1 MADNKRPLAPAPPG
15 IAASTD
21 SQRRKNV
28 GTACKA
34 CKARKLK
41 CTGMVPCANCLKS
54 RLECTLDSTADRR
67 RRGAL
72 KRKIDELEDKEE
84 LLLRLVGVLRESSNR
99 SAIPLVNLIRRKA
112 SLPELR
118 WYIDHQLPRE
128 ELSRT
133 PELLDAVHSVLD
145 SGDDTRSLRRILDAK
160 RLSDIPR
167 FRVPARPW
175 TRIVENDDLVSHLV
189 SLWFTWCQP
198 FGGCWV
204 DRERFLRD
212 MQAGNVVGC
221 RFCSPFLVNIILA
234 DACAYSDY
242 PEAYAIPGD
251 VASKGAHFYEEAK
264 RLLEQEQGRITLP
277 TVQGLGVLWTCASL
291 TRRDRQ
297 GWIYRS
303 QLAYSLREFVQD
315 NPTVAGSKDPDQS
328 LITQAVHSIHW
339 GIFNIATIHALAE
352 KKVPAIK
359 PPQGAASVSPPPC
372 DHKADQ
378 EEDWQPYPAQ
388 TDEPPTPSHTACILS
403 ALSSLSPIVY
413 DATRLLYGGEEGPPR
428 HEWASLDERL
438 RRWAA
443 DRLQGC
449 LARGNTALPHVLCL
463 HLIPN
468 PSPTPTSLA
477 SARNIAD
484 LIHTHRS
491 AWGFDRMPANY
502 IQWITDALFTLLP
515 RLDEP
520 ANCDAFIG
528 LCVAAKAFSRRWEAT
543 RTTLGAVQAVARD
556 RGVALPVETAPLFEE
571 LDKLAV
577 ITFRMPDIITHPTTA
592 EKTRREKKRTK
603 QPNHYPAPP
612 ASSSS
617 APAPV

>member
-1 MADNKRPLAPAPPG
+1 MADSRRLLAPAPPG

-41 CTGMVPCANCLKS
+41 CTGMVPCANCHKS
-54 RLECTLDSTADRR
+54 RLECTLDTTADRR

-72 KRKIDELEDKEE
+72 KRKIDELEDKED
-84 LLLRLVGVLRESSNR
+84 LLVRLVGVLRESGNR
-99 SAIPLVNLIRRKA
+99 RAYPLVNLIRSNA
-112 SLPELR
+112 SLPEIR
-118 WYIDHQLPRE
+118 YYIDHQLSRDE
-128 ELSRT
+128 AART
-133 PELLDAVHSVLD
+133 PEILEIGHVVDSRDDA
-145 SGDDTRSLRRILDAK
+145 RSLRRILDTK
-160 RLSDIPR
+160 RLSDTPR

-175 TRIVENDDLVSHLV
+175 TRVVEDDDLVSHLV

-204 DRERFLRD
+204 DRGRFLRD
-212 MQAGNVVGC
+212 MQTGNAAGR

-251 VASKGAHFYEEAK
+251 VASKGAHFFDEAK
-264 RLLEQEQGRITLP
+264 RLLEREEGRITLP

-303 QLAYSLREFVQD
+303 QLAYSLRELVQD
-315 NPTVAGSKDPDQS
+315 NPPVAGSTDPDQS
-328 LITQAVHSIHW
+328 LMAQAVYSIRW

-359 PPQGAASVSPPPC
+359 SPQGAACAPPPPC
-372 DHKADQ
+372 DHTADP

-388 TDEPPTPSHTACILS
+388 TDDSPTPSHTACVLS

-413 DATRLLYGGEEGPPR
+413 DATRFLYGGEETTPR
-428 HEWASLDERL
+428 HEWSSLDERL
-438 RRWAA
+438 RQWAA

-449 LARGNTALPHVLCL
+449 LARGNMELPHVLCL
-463 HLIPN
+463 HLTPNPNPNFN

-477 SARNIAD
+477 SARSIAD
-484 LIHTHRS
+484 LIRTHRG
-491 AWGFDRMPANY
+491 AWGLDRMPASN
-502 IQWITDALFTLLP
+502 IQWMTAALFTLFP

-520 ANCDAFIG
+520 FNRDAFIG

-543 RTTLGAVQAVARD
+543 RTTLGAVQAVAREK
-556 RGVALPVETAPLFEE
+556 GVVLPVETDPLFQE
-571 LDKLAV
+571 LDKLAGV
-577 ITFRMPDIITHPTTA
+577 TLRDEVECLFIP
-592 EKTRREKKRTK
+592 
-603 QPNHYPAPP
+603 Y
-612 ASSSS
+612 
-617 APAPV
+617 